1 MADEWCASVES
12 IAFERQPELPHFN
25 LAEVHY
31 VVRPHAF
38 SAELGRW
45 SLQGRLDWRE
55 WGGEF
60 VVRLDDTGTTFL
72 LSAIAGETIKALRH
86 GAAYVDE
93 IAARVFSESA
103 ARSAATSALVC
114 TFAEAGDRTQDIL
127 EALLELQALG
137 LARADLA

>member
-1 MADEWCASVES
+1 M
-12 IAFERQPELPHFN
+12 
-25 LAEVHY
+25 AEVHY
-31 VVRPHAF
+31 VLRPRAF

-60 VVRLDDTGTTFL
+60 VVRLDDTGATYL
-72 LSAIAGETIKALRH
+72 LSTLAGETIKALRDGTTH
-86 GAAYVDE
+86 VDE

-103 ARSAATSALVC
+103 AHSAATAALVC
-114 TFAEAGDRTQDIL
+114 AFAEAGDRAQDIL
-127 EALLELQALG
+127 KVLLELQALG